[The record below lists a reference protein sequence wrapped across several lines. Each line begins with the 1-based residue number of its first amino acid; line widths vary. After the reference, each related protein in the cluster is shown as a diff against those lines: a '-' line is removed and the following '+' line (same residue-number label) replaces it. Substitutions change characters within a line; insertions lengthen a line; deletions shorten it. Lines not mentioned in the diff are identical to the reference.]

1 MSQGKTFNESS
12 ISSIHGGI
20 VPAEIRDGDPVFARL
35 VSLAGDPAFNRE
47 FRVWR
52 MSPLGVELL
61 VEDAHSVPKG
71 TSLDL
76 ELKVG
81 TQKSILCGLV
91 VDDLVSENNVHLLHI
106 RLISKPATR
115 ADNIERRNSD
125 RWMCSD
131 QFFPTAVASNPAKFN
146 DFIYFK
152 VRDLSNGGMKLHTSL
167 RNKFVMPGM
176 TFDCIVNFPMV
187 TQIKMKITIKNL
199 RIEMDGTREVLALGV
214 TYNPGDRDVQN
225 AVGQYLMQFGSVD
238 SLNEL
243 VNSGVYVSNVSE
255 AVQFSYVRTKEDYDR
270 VLALRFLAYKDAG
283 KIKEGATEQD
293 MADEFDA
300 RARIVMGTYKG
311 EVVCSAR
318 LIFNQFDDKMEQ
330 ERFVRWPT
338 NLPRR
343 DEMVE
348 IMRACTRPDFRGS
361 DLLISMFKFIAIA
374 VAQSKR
380 KWIVI
385 CATKNMAPLY
395 RRIGFHDVGLSYEHQ
410 GLNGLP
416 HDILIANVPD
426 AMMGKTVGPL
436 EWNIIWSG
444 VSAYLQQYDLLDL
457 DPATNL
463 RLGVYRLLA
472 PVASLARFFYERKKT
487 KSILSAR
494 KADKVAIATPRA
506 G

>member
-1 MSQGKTFNESS
+1 MSSPRKFNETSV
-12 ISSIHGGI
+12 SSIHGGI
-20 VPAEIRDGDPVFARL
+20 VPAEVRDGDPVFARL
-35 VSLAGDPAFNRE
+35 ISLAGEPAFNRE

-61 VEDAHSVPKG
+61 VEDTTTIPKG
-71 TSLDL
+71 TAVDL

-81 TQKSILCGLV
+81 NQKSILCGLV
-91 VDDLVSENNVHLLHI
+91 VDDVITENKIHLLHM
-106 RLISKPATR
+106 RLISKHANRT
-115 ADNIERRNSD
+115 DDIERRNSD

-131 QFFPTAVASNPAKFN
+131 QFFPTAVASNPARFN
-146 DFIYFK
+146 DFVYFK
-152 VRDLSNGGMKLHTSL
+152 IRDLSNGGMKLHTSL

-187 TQIKMKITIKNL
+187 TQIKMKITVKNL
-199 RIEMDGTREVLALGV
+199 RIEMDGTKEVLALGV
-214 TYNPGDRDVQN
+214 TYNTTDRDVQN

-243 VNSGVYVSNVSE
+243 INSGVYVSNVSE
-255 AVQFSYVRTKEDYDR
+255 AVQFSYVRSKEDYDR

-283 KIKEGATEQD
+283 KLKDGATEKD

-300 RARIVMGTYKG
+300 RARIVIGTYKG

-318 LIFNQFDDKMEQ
+318 LIFSQLDEKMEQ
-330 ERFVRWPT
+330 EKFVHWPT
-338 NLPRR
+338 TLPRR

-361 DLLISMFKFIAIA
+361 DLLISMFKFVAIA

-380 KWIVI
+380 KWVVI

-395 RRIGFHDVGLSYEHQ
+395 RRMGFHDVGLSYEHQ
-410 GLNGLP
+410 GLNGLH
-416 HDILIANVPD
+416 HDILVGNVPD
-426 AMMGKTVGPL
+426 AMMGKSVGPI
-436 EWNIIWSG
+436 EWNFIWSD
-444 VSAYLQQYDLLDL
+444 VSNYLQQYDLIEL

-463 RLGVYRLLA
+463 RLGVYRLLS
-472 PVASLARFFYERKKT
+472 PIASLMRFFYERNKT

-494 KADKVAIATPRA
+494 KADKIAIETSKA